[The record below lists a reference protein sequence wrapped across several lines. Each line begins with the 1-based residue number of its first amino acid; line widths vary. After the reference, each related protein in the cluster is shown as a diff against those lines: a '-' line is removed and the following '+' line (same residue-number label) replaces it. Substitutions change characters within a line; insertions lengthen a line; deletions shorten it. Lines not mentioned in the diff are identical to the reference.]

1 VEEDR
6 ETVKKIQSA
15 ESSARELFATPASHF
30 KQLLT
35 RLMNIPARQERP
47 TQVVKEKTIEEKF
60 QLLIKVGRFLC
71 LHLQKKVM
79 SSHESQ
85 TMPSHLCVGENLFV

>member
-1 VEEDR
+1 MEEYK
-6 ETVKKIQSA
+6 ETAKKVQSA

-47 TQVVKEKTIEEKF
+47 TQVVKEKTIEEKI

-71 LHLQKKVM
+71 LHVHKKK
-79 SSHESQ
+79 S
-85 TMPSHLCVGENLFV
+85 